1 MGGVI
6 LVEDRYRTVARE
18 MVTKGKIRRS
28 LFIGHV
34 RETATEKRARD
45 FIAKIKEE
53 HRQATHN
60 CFAYRVGLGRD
71 EVSYFD
77 DDGEPGGTAGK
88 PILGAILS
96 RDLTNVTV
104 VVTRYFGGRKL
115 GIRGLIE
122 AYGTAAGDAIDQAGL
137 VVKRIQVTMDLS
149 CTYPQLDQVQHLIH
163 QYGGEILQADYTD
176 KVELTIALPRSQLAR
191 VRRLLTKLGV

>member
-1 MGGVI
+1 M
-6 LVEDRYRTVARE
+6 VEDRYKTVARE
-18 MVTKGKIRRS
+18 MIAKCKIRRS

-34 RETATEKRARD
+34 RETSTEKEARD
-45 FIAKIKEE
+45 YIGQIKEE
-53 HRQATHN
+53 HKEATHN
-60 CFAYRVGLGRD
+60 CFAYRVGLGKE

-122 AYGTAAGDAIDQAGL
+122 AYGAAAGDTIQHAGI
-137 VVKRIQVTMDLS
+137 VVKRIRETLDLT
-149 CTYPQLDQVQHLIH
+149 CTYPQLDQLEHLLRQHQGKII
-163 QYGGEILQADYTD
+163 EADYSD
-176 KVELTIALPRSQLAR
+176 IVELTVALPRSRVSQ
-191 VRRLLTKLGV
+191 VRRLLKEIGV

>member
-1 MGGVI
+1 MI
-6 LVEDRYRTVARE
+6 A
-18 MVTKGKIRRS
+18 KCKIRRS

-34 RETATEKRARD
+34 RETSTEKKARD
-45 FIAKIKEE
+45 YIAQIKEE
-53 HRQATHN
+53 HKQATHN
-60 CFAYRVGLGRD
+60 CYAYRIGLGKD
-71 EVSYFD
+71 ELSYFD

-104 VVTRYFGGRKL
+104 IVTRYFGGRKL

-122 AYGTAAGDAIDQAGL
+122 AYGAAAGDAMDHAGI
-137 VVKRIQVTMDLS
+137 VEKRIREIMDLT

-163 QYGGEILQADYTD
+163 QYQGKIIGANYTD
-176 KVELTIALPRSQLAR
+176 KVELTIAVPRSRLAR
-191 VRRLLTKLGV
+191 VRRLLAEIGV